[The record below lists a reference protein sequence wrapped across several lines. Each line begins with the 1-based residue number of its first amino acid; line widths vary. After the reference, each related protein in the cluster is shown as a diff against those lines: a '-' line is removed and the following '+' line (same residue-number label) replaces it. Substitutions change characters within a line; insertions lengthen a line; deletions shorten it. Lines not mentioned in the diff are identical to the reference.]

1 MPLTHRTIARIS
13 REMKEELV
21 AILIIWQATPFD
33 QPYESEPTEIVLCT
47 ERPDYEVCK
56 GLNGESGESNDESR

>member
-1 MPLTHRTIARIS
+1 
-13 REMKEELV
+13 MKEELV

-56 GLNGESGESNDESR
+56 ELNGESGESNDESR